1 MAHAQHLQFVQIAAQ
16 HLADDFTQKR
26 ILEIGSYNVNGSIR
40 PFFQGSTY
48 VGVDIIP
55 GPDVDVV
62 CPGEKF
68 ADPDETFDMTVS
80 CECFE
85 HNPQWRETFL
95 NMYRMTKPGGV
106 IIFTCATTG
115 RLEHGT
121 TRTLPDSSPGNVSVG
136 WDYYNNLKERD
147 FTSRMRFDDLFKDYF
162 FTKNA
167 AAQDLYFIGLKNGRD
182 SIFRFGGKEFAAEY
196 HREAAALQA
205 QLDAQSPY
213 PAMLRLMSKIVLSPL
228 RVAECLPDRQYQNFA
243 LAYIKTFNVM
253 RRPVQRLYEQFRV
266 KRQS

>member
-1 MAHAQHLQFVQIAAQ
+1 MAHEQHLQFVQIAAQ
-16 HLADDFTQKR
+16 HLADNFTQKR

-40 PFFQGSTY
+40 PFFRGSTY

-62 CPGEKF
+62 CPGEKV
-68 ADPDETFDMTVS
+68 ADADETYDLTAS

-106 IIFTCATTG
+106 VIFTCATTG

-121 TRTLPDSSPGNVSVG
+121 TRTLPGSSPGNVSVG

-147 FTSRMRFDDLFKDYF
+147 FTSRIRFADLFKDYF
-162 FTKNA
+162 FIKNA
-167 AAQDLYFIGLKNGRD
+167 AAQDLYFIGSKRAGE
-182 SIFRFGGKEFAAEY
+182 SIFKFDGKELATDY
-196 HREAAALQA
+196 HREAAVLQA

-213 PAMLRLMSKIVLSPL
+213 PTILRMISKVTLSPL
-228 RVAECLPDRQYQNFA
+228 RVAECLPDRQYQSFA
-243 LAYIKTFNVM
+243 LAYIITFNLI
-253 RRPVQRLYEQFRV
+253 RRPIQSLYERY
-266 KRQS
+266 KLRRQS